1 MENKSGANNF
11 FKGKNFK
18 YGSNAVIL
26 IVAVIAI
33 AILANILVG
42 MTDVKLDLT
51 ANKLFSLTDVTK
63 NELKN
68 LNQDVEIIGLFDDQ
82 KLSASDAEYKQVTDL
97 LSLYAKNSHVKV
109 SYVDPDKNPTII
121 KQLDP
126 DNTMALQSTDFVVK
140 AKINGIDKKKK
151 LQYYDLFAVQY
162 DQSTYQPYTTG
173 SNAEQGFTGAIKY
186 VTSKETPVVYF
197 TTGQSELDLT
207 SNFSNLK
214 TYLENNN
221 FVVKTLDLLTAP
233 KIPDDAAMLIE
244 AGPKNDITINESDM
258 LESYISK
265 GGKVVFMFDYLANDP
280 SFDNFNKLL
289 SKYNVSVDYDR
300 VVETDQNRHLPNDQ
314 NSLVM
319 DVNSNDIVP
328 QKLQTVLKNSR
339 SITILKNAKEY
350 IKTTPLMATADT
362 AVGQMINT
370 SRGEDLKGPLD
381 IAVAVENQGGTKS
394 SKLLVIGNASFM
406 TDSAAKDSDLAN
418 YYMNS
423 AAFFVQS
430 MNWMTGQKEEIVV
443 PTKNYETNAIK
454 ITQLQSSVMAGV
466 LVIILPLLILGV
478 GLMVYLRRRH
488 L

>member
-1 MENKSGANNF
+1 MENKNGANNF

-26 IVAVIAI
+26 TVAVIAI

-68 LNQDVEIIGLFDDQ
+68 LNQDVEIIGLYDDQ
-82 KLSASDAEYKQVTDL
+82 KLTPGSEYKQVTDL
-97 LSLYAKNSHVKV
+97 LNLYAKNPHIKV
-109 SYVDPDKNPTII
+109 SYVDPDKNPSII
-121 KQLDP
+121 KELDP
-126 DNTMALQSTDFVVK
+126 DNTMALKSTDIVVRSNT
-140 AKINGIDKKKK
+140 NGIEKKKK
-151 LQYYDLFAVQY
+151 LQYYDLFAVQS

-197 TTGQSELDLT
+197 TTGQKELDLT
-207 SNFSNLK
+207 TNYSNLK

-221 FVVKTLDLLTAP
+221 FQVKSLNLLTASKMP
-233 KIPDDAAMLIE
+233 EDAAMIIV
-244 AGPKNDITINESDM
+244 AAPKSDITVNESD
-258 LESYISK
+258 LIESYITK
-265 GGKVVFMFDYLANDP
+265 GGKAIFMFDYLANDP

-289 SKYNVSVDYDR
+289 SKYNVSVDYDK
-300 VVETDQNRHLPNDQ
+300 VVETDQSRHLPNDPS
-314 NSLVM
+314 SLVM
-319 DVNSNDIVP
+319 DVKSNDIIP
-328 QKLQTVLKNSR
+328 QELQTVLNNSR

-350 IKTTPLMATADT
+350 IKTTSLMSTADT
-362 AVGQMINT
+362 ATGQMINP
-370 SRGEDLKGPLD
+370 SKGKDLKGPLD
-381 IAVAVENQGGTKS
+381 IAVAVDNQGGEKP

-406 TDSAAKDSDLAN
+406 TDATAKDSVFAN

-430 MNWMTGQKEEIVV
+430 MNWMIGQKDEINV
-443 PTKNYETNAIK
+443 PTKNYETNTIN
-454 ITQLQSSVMAGV
+454 INQLQSSVMGGV
-466 LVIILPLLILGV
+466 LVIVLPLLILGV